1 MKNTVKLAA
10 ALLAGLVLASYSQ
23 AGSTGSSDSR
33 GGGKPGV
40 LDKIEHSVA
49 RGAKAAASGIE
60 RGAQAAGRGIKRG
73 AKATAS
79 AGERVAG
86 KLRRPGASSPA
97 PRQ

>member
-1 MKNTVKLAA
+1 MKNTIKVAA
-10 ALLAGLVLASYSQ
+10 ALLACLVLASYSQ
-23 AGSTGSSDSR
+23 AGSTESSGSRAGST
-33 GGGKPGV
+33 PGV

-79 AGERVAG
+79 AGDRVAG
-86 KLRRPGASSPA
+86 KLRRPAASSPA